1 MRTLRDVVAET
12 RSGTK
17 SVRNSL
23 TVMMHVMGVGT
34 VAVLT
39 GRGSVSPTLSGVIGA
54 IAIST
59 GTGGSA
65 GVGIAVGT
73 MISTIIEPGVVTGR
87 HS

>member
-1 MRTLRDVVAET
+1 MLRDVVAEP

-34 VAVLT
+34 VAVRT
-39 GRGSVSPTLSGVIGA
+39 GRDSEPLTFSGATVA
-54 IAIST
+54 TAIST

-73 MISTIIEPGVVTGR
+73 VISTIIEPGVVTGR